1 MKRLRDYLD
10 SEYVKLTRPFSK
22 DKSKEQILVYVEGD
36 SDIPFWEF
44 VLGKYTDFRV
54 NVTTYKIPAQKE
66 NEKDREVKGKD
77 YLMKVAGLGKNKMV
91 CVDADFDLLVTNN
104 KYHQKLTS
112 DTYVVNTIYYA
123 KENILASPERLEK
136 IANNH
141 RSTPTTVD
149 YAMMLKD
156 FSIAV
161 EPVLYL
167 LLASTKEYN
176 NKAAKGYTLKDFNM
190 SVNTINPV
198 LKDNSVSKLKYMR
211 DEETLMQQK
220 HDAIQEVKDET
231 YNIIK
236 GVDNLY
242 RYVNGHTLFSYVGKL
257 LRFDIRAGRGRYGKD
272 YDDEVVKK
280 ELYSNKYLSY
290 NDIPNE
296 IYVKL
301 DSILHP

>member
-77 YLMKVAGLGKNKMV
+77 YLMKVSGLGKNKMV

-112 DTYVVNTIYYA
+112 DKYVVNTIYYA
-123 KENILASPERLEK
+123 KENILASPDRLEK

-141 RSTPTTVD
+141 RSTPTSVD
-149 YAMMLKD
+149 YFAMLKD
-156 FSIAV
+156 FSIAI
-161 EPVLYL
+161 EPAMYL

-176 NKAAKGYTLKDFNM
+176 NKVAKDYTLRDFNM
-190 SVNTINPV
+190 SVNTVNPIP
-198 LKDNSVSKLKYMR
+198 KDNSVSKLKFMR
-211 DEETLMQQK
+211 GEEVLMQQK
-220 HDAIQEVKDET
+220 NDAIEEMKKKPIT
-231 YNIIK
+231 
-236 GVDNLY
+236 LY
-242 RYVNGHTLFSYVGKL
+242 MEWRTF
-257 LRFDIRAGRGRYGKD
+257 I
-272 YDDEVVKK
+272 
-280 ELYSNKYLSY
+280 
-290 NDIPNE
+290 
-296 IYVKL
+296 
-301 DSILHP
+301 SI